1 MPSDTPPLPKILF
14 AEVSVKSIGGT
25 SLFDEKESIT
35 SENVENFFSEESL
48 VDEAVKELKNK
59 GFDVLHVGDATINI
73 SATPKKFEEVFKTT
87 IKPEQR
93 TVLRDWYVI

>member
-35 SENVENFFSEESL
+35 SENVENFF
-48 VDEAVKELKNK
+48 
-59 GFDVLHVGDATINI
+59 
-73 SATPKKFEEVFKTT
+73 
-87 IKPEQR
+87 
-93 TVLRDWYVI
+93 